1 MLETWVQSLG
11 WEDSPEK
18 KTVTHAS
25 ILARRIPWTVSPW
38 VAKSWIQLSDLK
50 KKYLAEI
57 LALSK
62 YSAKDNYSYTYVK
75 TIF

>member
-1 MLETWVQSLG
+1 MPVFWPGEFHGLY
-11 WEDSPEK
+11 
-18 KTVTHAS
+18 
-25 ILARRIPWTVSPW
+25 SPW